1 MTDLQLIKF
10 AIQRLKVLGYGSQKE
25 IGKLLGYTNE
35 SSFSQV
41 LNGKV
46 NIPADLIDRIAGLN
60 DDIKNFIIENRSDI
74 KSNTDSNV
82 RLEAI
87 PLRLADPDG
96 YESTP
101 DKFYELADG
110 SLIMQVPIIPQRA
123 YAGYLRG
130 YADPEFYE
138 DLMTIPLPV
147 DKRHS
152 GAYLG
157 FEVSGNS
164 MVCLDSE
171 ELAERSIWPGRIAIG
186 RELSR
191 HQWQYKLHTHNYD
204 TWIIVHKT
212 EGILIKE
219 IVKHDVEN
227 CVITVHSLNPK
238 YEDQELH
245 LNDVEQIFSVVQII
259 KKAR

>member
-1 MTDLQLIKF
+1 MSSIRDRMKLFL
-10 AIQRLKVLGYGSQKE
+10 KE
-25 IGKLLGYTNE
+25 IKISEGVFEESVGLSKGYV
-35 SSFSQV
+35 S
-41 LNGKV
+41 
-46 NIPADLIDRIAGLN
+46 NIGDTIRNTSLS
-60 DDIKNFIIENRSDI
+60 KI
-74 KSNTDSNV
+74 KSKYKNLNTTWLITGEGEMLITNTSKSPK
-82 RLEAI
+82 LEAI

-110 SLIMQVPIIPQRA
+110 SLIMQVPIIPLKA

-130 YADPEFYE
+130 FGDPEFYE
-138 DLMTIPLPV
+138 DLPTIPLPV
-147 DKRHS
+147 EKRHS

-157 FEVSGNS
+157 FEVSGDS

-204 TWIIVHKT
+204 TWVIVHKT

-227 CVITVHSLNPK
+227 CVITVHSLNTK
-238 YEDQELH
+238 YKDQELH